1 MENNSFGKLF
11 NFINENKKNDINDL
25 KSSIIFEGKFENIL
39 LKNDISN
46 LENTINGIH
55 TLLNGGEVSI
65 INMKGGKEKN
75 DSKDEVVESSG
86 LVGESINDKVNRIY
100 KLLQEV
106 EKKYK
111 TDSTNLETESKT
123 KIDEQ
128 MITISENNKE
138 ISILKEELKSMEN
151 KNLKISNELLETKKD
166 LDISKSN
173 DQIDLLS
180 KQEEVISKLNEE
192 MKNVNNTNEIMAEE
206 LKVTKENLESIKSE
220 NIKLIENKKELNEA
234 IDKLTLKYTKLDK
247 LITEMKNDQISIDN
261 LNEELLEE
269 VKPLDD
275 SNQPVVI
282 EEIPLKG
289 GNNLVDEV
297 LVTEKQSEVINELSE
312 SNAISNLINLL

>member
-11 NFINENKKNDINDL
+11 NFKNENKKNDIKDL
-25 KSSIIFEGKFENIL
+25 KNSIIFEGKFENIL

-206 LKVTKENLESIKSE
+206 LKVTKENLESIKSK